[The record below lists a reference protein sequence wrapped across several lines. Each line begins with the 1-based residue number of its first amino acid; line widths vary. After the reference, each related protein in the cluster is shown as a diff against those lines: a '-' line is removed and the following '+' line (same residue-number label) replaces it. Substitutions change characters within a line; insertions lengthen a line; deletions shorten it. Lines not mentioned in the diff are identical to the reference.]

1 MRRYRD
7 PCPAPWVR
15 SVRLAS
21 HLRPRHT
28 AAHADTP
35 LADTS
40 PPPRPSLSPSSWSP
54 SARGTE
60 LVVSPYDRD
69 ISWGE
74 IQKDYSGWML
84 DEGLLDLYHYF
95 LDAALERLLGDW

>member
-1 MRRYRD
+1 M
-7 PCPAPWVR
+7 PGPMGSLGTLGLPPKAPT
-15 SVRLAS
+15 
-21 HLRPRHT
+21 HCRPRRHSVGR
-28 AAHADTP
+28 HQPSTP
-35 LADTS
+35 PFSQPKLMVTLDED
-40 PPPRPSLSPSSWSP
+40 
-54 SARGTE
+54 RGAE